1 MGNDMNQGLSS
12 KRREVKCP
20 PANPAPRL
28 VRIVVGVGVFP
39 LNRMAMDRL
48 YILLIQGAKMIPT
61 IKEHHVK
68 FRPLWHFEIE

>member
-1 MGNDMNQGLSS
+1 MRNDMNQGLSS

-20 PANPAPRL
+20 PPPPPRL

-39 LNRMAMDRL
+39 LNGMAMDRL
-48 YILLIQGAKMIPT
+48 NILLIQGAKMIPT

>member
-1 MGNDMNQGLSS
+1 MTRVKVSPPKQGSGIDQGQ
-12 KRREVKCP
+12 P
-20 PANPAPRL
+20 PPPPRL

-39 LNRMAMDRL
+39 LNRIDRL
-48 YILLIQGAKMIPT
+48 NILLIQGAKMVAT

>member
-1 MGNDMNQGLSS
+1 MNQGLSS
-12 KRREVKCP
+12 KREVKCP
-20 PANPAPRL
+20 PPPPRL

-39 LNRMAMDRL
+39 LNGMAMDRL
-48 YILLIQGAKMIPT
+48 NILLIQGAKMIPT